1 MKKIFLFILVLI
13 SIGNVTFSQGGM
25 WLPNEIKGDLE
36 KKMKVTGLKIKADQ
50 IYSETKPSIKDAIV
64 QFGRGCT
71 GSIISDEG
79 LVITN
84 HHCGYGAIQRLST
97 IENNILKDGYW
108 SENYKTEMPATGL
121 TVTIINKIEEVSDE
135 ILKGVEQKNSISINQ
150 SIIDKNI
157 EKVFTDRHKETYQTL
172 EIKPFYNG
180 NKYFLFYKTIFKDI
194 RLVGTAPESIGK
206 FGADTDNWMWPRH
219 NADFALFRIY
229 AGKDNL
235 PADYS
240 VENVP
245 YVPKYFIP
253 VSKAGV
259 EEGDFTMVFGFPG
272 RTSQYLPA
280 SGVDMIANKL
290 DPISIELREKTLNV
304 LDKYMR
310 NDEAVKLKFSSKYAG
325 IANFWKKM
333 IGENQGINRVGAIS
347 KKKEFENELIKRL
360 DLKPEL
366 KAEYGELLSTMNRLY
381 GNFTTYSIAE
391 NIIDESFASNIDLL
405 KLLSASARLKTVF
418 ENNGEKAAIEY
429 KTKLLSFAQR
439 IYSEFDHEIDKEI
452 FYELTKIYLQRSAHE
467 FIPASLS
474 VLKTDADIKQFSN
487 SIYTGKYS
495 SYEKFKQLLDTS
507 DIKYIVSQFES
518 DMAYNLA
525 SEINKLSDE
534 KISPQYN
541 KYSMQL
547 DSLQKIY
554 TKAQLDLFPEK
565 SQFPDANS
573 TLRLT
578 YGQVKSYSPRDAVLY
593 KPVTYIEGVMEKY
606 KKGDYEFDLPQ
617 KFLDL
622 YKTKDYGIYKDK
634 TGSLPVCFI
643 GTNQTTGG
651 NSGSPV
657 LDAYGNF
664 IGINFD
670 RVWEGTMSDL
680 YFDPAICRNVMAD
693 ARFIMFIIE
702 KFSGSDRIIKE
713 IKLVKPKGK

>member
-1 MKKIFLFILVLI
+1 MKKILIFISVLI
-13 SIGNVTFSQGGM
+13 SVGNVAFSQGGM

-36 KKMKVTGLKIKADQ
+36 KKMKLIGLKIKADQ

-97 IENNILKDGYW
+97 IENNILRDGYW
-108 SENYKTEMPATGL
+108 SKNYITELPAQGL
-121 TVTIINKIEEVSDE
+121 TVTIINKIEEVTTE
-135 ILKGVEQKNSISINQ
+135 ILNGVEQINSVSQNQ
-150 SIIDKNI
+150 SIIDKNV
-157 EKVFTDRHKETYQTL
+157 EKLISDKQKETFQTL

-180 NKYFLFYKTIFKDI
+180 NKYYLFYKTVYKDI

-229 AGKDNL
+229 ADKDNN
-235 PADYS
+235 PAEYS
-240 VENVP
+240 AENVP
-245 YVPKYFIP
+245 YVPKYSIP

-272 RTSQYLPA
+272 RTSQFIPA
-280 SGVDMIANKL
+280 AGVDLIANKL

-310 NDEAVKLKFSSKYAG
+310 NDEAVKLKFASKYAG

-333 IGENQGINRVGAIS
+333 IGENQGINRVGALS
-347 KKKEFENELIKRL
+347 KKLEFESELNKRIN
-360 DLKPEL
+360 LKPEL
-366 KAEYGELLSTMNRLY
+366 QTKYGNLLNTMNKLY
-381 GNFTTYSIAE
+381 ESFTPISVAE
-391 NIIDESFASNIDLL
+391 NMIDESFASNIDLMR
-405 KLLSASARLKTVF
+405 LLSVTARLKTVY
-418 ENNGEKAAIEY
+418 ENNGEKAAQEY
-429 KTKLLSFAQR
+429 KTKILSFAQR
-439 IYSEFDHEIDKEI
+439 IYSEFDHDIDKEI
-452 FYELTKIYLQRSAHE
+452 FYELTKIFLRRSAPE
-467 FIPASLS
+467 FIPASL
-474 VLKTDADIKQFSN
+474 VDLKTDDDIKKFSN
-487 SIYTGKYS
+487 YIYTGKYS
-495 SYEKFKQLLDTS
+495 SFEKYKKLIDTN
-507 DIKYIVSQFES
+507 DIKYILAQF
-518 DMAYNLA
+518 DNDPAYNLA
-525 SEINKLSDE
+525 LEINSLSDN
-534 KISPQYN
+534 KISPEYN
-541 KYSMQL
+541 RISTQL

-554 TKAQLDLFPEK
+554 TKAQLDLFPKK
-565 SQFPDANS
+565 SHFPDANS

-593 KPVTYIEGVMEKY
+593 KPITHIEGIMEKY

-617 KFLDL
+617 KFIDL
-622 YKTKDYGIYKDK
+622 YKSKDYGMYKDK

-702 KFSGSDRIIKE
+702 KFSDSDRIIKE
-713 IKLVKPKGK
+713 MKLVKPKGK